1 MDLFFIGRS
10 NGREFIEQTT
20 PIFLKYLG
28 CTEES
33 NHTSSAKLIGSL
45 TSHDVNRNRITRD

>member
-33 NHTSSAKLIGSL
+33 NHTSSAKLFDL
-45 TSHDVNRNRITRD
+45 A